1 MSNEP
6 REILRVAFV
15 KFAENARRAYM
26 YQSRYCIED
35 GTRVLCESNA
45 DDGTEVQGIVV
56 DSDAFNLDY
65 ASDKREMR
73 RLLAVSGN
81 TLPLKRI
88 TGVIKEDVLGDDGLA
103 WTMDVFKK
111 EKEDDE

>member
-15 KFAENARRAYM
+15 KFAENARKAYM

-35 GTRVLCESNA
+35 GARVLCESNA

-65 ASDKREMR
+65 ASDIREMR
-73 RLLAVSGN
+73 RLLAVSGT
-81 TLPLKRI
+81 TLPLKKI
-88 TGVIKEDVLGDDGLA
+88 AGVVKENVLEDEGSA
-103 WTMDVFKK
+103 WTMDVLK
-111 EKEDDE
+111 ENKDE